1 MLLINI
7 IVWGGVII
15 IAVSIGLIR
24 VGIGLINAGYQLVTN
39 HTKSVLSSIAIVF
52 IIWFIIQFN
61 MIVAIPIYIVFVI
74 PIYIVFFLYLG
85 LRFVAT
91 NIFVAMDEVFY
102 LGFDMPIIM
111 VWVFWGLA
119 IGAAI
124 QGYRELRSIYGR
136 KWIGIM
142 VLLTPMLLLT
152 LVGVI
157 KNVTGSSLSRITTPT
172 VMEQNIIGQKR
183 ELIKSTKKLPTGM
196 EYTRS
201 TPTDLSSYTNMVLI
215 PAGEFHRQ
223 SDGLARTFHG
233 EIHVEA
239 FFIDVY
245 EVTNAQY
252 KKFIDANPQ
261 WQKNQILDKYHDG
274 SYLDYWDGN
283 NYPIGK
289 DDYPVTHVSWY
300 AAMAYA
306 QWADKRLPT
315 ETEWEKAARGGLVG
329 MKYPWGTAIDAS
341 KANYD
346 GNFDGPMPIGNYAA
360 NGYGLYDMSG
370 NVSEWCLDANEYHV
384 TSRGQIIPDVEPISV
399 TETTYLV
406 HNFAEVKDFP
416 ERAVRG
422 GCWDSYAPDV
432 RAGSRFALEPT
443 IAYGK
448 LGFRCVISVNP

>member
-346 GNFDGPMPIGNYAA
+346 GNFDGPTPVGNYAP

-370 NVSEWCLDANEYHV
+370 NVSEWCLDANDY
-384 TSRGQIIPDVEPISV
+384 
-399 TETTYLV
+399 
-406 HNFAEVKDFP
+406 
-416 ERAVRG
+416 
-422 GCWDSYAPDV
+422 
-432 RAGSRFALEPT
+432 
-443 IAYGK
+443 
-448 LGFRCVISVNP
+448 

>member
-1 MLLINI
+1 
-7 IVWGGVII
+7 
-15 IAVSIGLIR
+15 
-24 VGIGLINAGYQLVTN
+24 
-39 HTKSVLSSIAIVF
+39 
-52 IIWFIIQFN
+52 

-91 NIFVAMDEVFY
+91 NIFVAMDKVFY

-183 ELIKSTKKLPTGM
+183 ELIKSTKKSPAGM

-201 TPTDLSSYTNMVLI
+201 TPTDLSSYINMVLI

-223 SDGLARTFHG
+223 SGGLARTFHG

-245 EVTNAQY
+245 EG
-252 KKFIDANPQ
+252 D
-261 WQKNQILDKYHDG
+261 
-274 SYLDYWDGN
+274 
-283 NYPIGK
+283 
-289 DDYPVTHVSWY
+289 
-300 AAMAYA
+300 
-306 QWADKRLPT
+306 
-315 ETEWEKAARGGLVG
+315 
-329 MKYPWGTAIDAS
+329 
-341 KANYD
+341 
-346 GNFDGPMPIGNYAA
+346 
-360 NGYGLYDMSG
+360 
-370 NVSEWCLDANEYHV
+370 
-384 TSRGQIIPDVEPISV
+384 
-399 TETTYLV
+399 
-406 HNFAEVKDFP
+406 
-416 ERAVRG
+416 ERA
-422 GCWDSYAPDV
+422 
-432 RAGSRFALEPT
+432 
-443 IAYGK
+443 I
-448 LGFRCVISVNP
+448 

>member
-7 IVWGGVII
+7 IVWGVVII
-15 IAVSIGLIR
+15 IVVISELTH
-24 VGIGLINAGYQLVTN
+24 AGYQLGTN
-39 HTKSVLSSIAIVF
+39 HTKYVLSSIAIVF
-52 IIWFIIQFN
+52 IIWFIIRFN
-61 MIVAIPIYIVFVI
+61 MIVA
-74 PIYIVFFLYLG
+74 IVFFLYLG

-152 LVGVI
+152 FVGVI
-157 KNVTGSSLSRITTPT
+157 KNVTGSPPSGNTTPT
-172 VMEQNIIGQKR
+172 VMEQSAVGSKR
-183 ELIKSTKKLPTGM
+183 ELIKSTKKSPAGM

-201 TPTDLSSYTNMVLI
+201 TPTDLSSHTNMVLI
-215 PAGEFHRQ
+215 PAGEFQMQ
-223 SDGLARTFHG
+223 SDGLAGTFHG

-261 WQKNQILDKYHDG
+261 WQKDQILDKYHNG

-283 NYPIGK
+283 NYPTGK
-289 DDYPVTHVSWY
+289 DNYPVTHVSWY

-306 QWADKRLPT
+306 QWADKHLPT
-315 ETEWEKAARGGLVG
+315 EAEWEKAARGGLVG
-329 MKYPWGTAIDAS
+329 MKYPWGDVIDIS
-341 KANYD
+341 KANYSD
-346 GNFDGPMPIGNYAA
+346 GSIAGTTSVGMYPA
-360 NGYGLYDMSG
+360 NDYGLYDMSG
-370 NVSEWCLDANEYHV
+370 NVFEWCLDPNAYYGI
-384 TSRGQIIPDVEPISV
+384 SGGKIIPDVEPISV

-406 HNFAEVKDFP
+406 HNFTEVKSVTK
-416 ERAVRG
+416 RALRG
-422 GCWDSYAPDV
+422 GCWDNYAPNV
-432 RAGSRFALEPT
+432 QAGSRHALEPT
-443 IAYGK
+443 WTYGK
-448 LGFRCVISVNP
+448 LGFRCVKPVNP

>member
-1 MLLINI
+1 MLLMNI
-7 IVWGGVII
+7 IIWGAVII
-15 IAVSIGLIR
+15 IVVIIGLIR
-24 VGIGLINAGYQLVTN
+24 AGYQLITN
-39 HTKSVLSSIAIVF
+39 HTNYVLGSIAIAL
-52 IIWFIIQFN
+52 IIWFIIRFN

-74 PIYIVFFLYLG
+74 PIYIVFILYLG
-85 LRFVAT
+85 LRYIATNLFVA
-91 NIFVAMDEVFY
+91 VDELFY
-102 LGFDMPIIM
+102 LGFDVPVVI

-124 QGYRELRSIYGR
+124 QGCRELRSIYGR
-136 KWIGIM
+136 KWIGILI
-142 VLLTPMLLLT
+142 LLTPMLLLT

-157 KNVTGSSLSRITTPT
+157 KNVTGSPPSRITIPP
-172 VMEQNIIGQKR
+172 VMERNIVGPKR
-183 ELIKSTKKLPTGM
+183 ELIKSTKKSPAGM
-196 EYTRS
+196 EYTKT
-201 TPTDLSSYTNMVLI
+201 TPTDPSSHTNMVLI
-215 PAGEFHRQ
+215 PAGEFQMQ
-223 SDGLARTFHG
+223 SHGLAGTFSG
-233 EIHVEA
+233 EIYVEA
-239 FFIDVY
+239 FYIDTY

-261 WQKNQILDKYHDG
+261 WQKDQILDKYHYG
-274 SYLDYWDGN
+274 NYLDYWDGN
-283 NYPIGK
+283 NYPTDK

-306 QWADKRLPT
+306 QWTGKRLPT
-315 ETEWEKAARGGLVG
+315 EAEWEKGARGGLVG
-329 MKYPWGTAIDAS
+329 MKYPWGDAIDAS

-346 GNFDGPMPIGNYAA
+346 ENFDGPMPIGNYAA